1 MAIALHRAQTG
12 TMEWEIYELIL
23 AQAMEEKHGERSD
36 GISWAAY
43 AKQHAG
49 KMRAKAER
57 KGGKAEQYVRAA
69 GKAEHQK
76 GGKKA
81 KGQGEEKGKGWNK
94 SWGKTWVE
102 RRW

>member
-1 MAIALHRAQTG
+1 MAVALHQAQAG
-12 TMEWEIYELIL
+12 RIAWEIYEQIL
-23 AQAMEEKHGERSD
+23 AEAMEEKHGERSD

-43 AKQHAG
+43 AKQYAG
-49 KMRAKAER
+49 KMRAKAKR

-69 GKAEHQK
+69 GKAEGK